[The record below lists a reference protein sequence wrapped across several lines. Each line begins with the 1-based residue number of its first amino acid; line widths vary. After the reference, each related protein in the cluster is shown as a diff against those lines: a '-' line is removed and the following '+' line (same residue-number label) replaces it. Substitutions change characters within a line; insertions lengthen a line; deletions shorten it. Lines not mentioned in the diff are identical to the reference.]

1 MKLSIIVPVYN
12 MASDG
17 KLNFC
22 IDSLL
27 NQTFKGEYEI
37 IAVDDA
43 STDDSL
49 SVLKAYESRFP
60 GKVRV
65 IASEVNRHQ
74 GGARNTGIKEAKGE
88 WISFIDSDD
97 WVSPEYYEKLF
108 KRAEETG
115 ADVAGCCYNLVSS
128 HTFEV
133 GKVCGLGLKFGSG
146 EFTDERRRDFPN
158 NMSSMVTKI
167 YKASLIKDND
177 LSFPEGIF
185 YEDNAAGPIWAMYY
199 KRFEYVDEPLY
210 YYYQHDT
217 STVHTITER
226 RCFDRMEA
234 AEFMLSEIKRRGFL
248 EKYRSEIENI
258 FTTVYFVNT
267 LFSYMRMPH
276 GRKLGVVRTLRRR
289 MLEEF
294 PDFRK
299 NEFYGRFM
307 DDEQKKYV
315 DILMANPLSFYVRY
329 SLLWMYR
336 DLKKT

>member
-1 MKLSIIVPVYN
+1 MDLSIIVPVYN
-12 MASDG
+12 MADDG

-22 IDSLL
+22 LDSLL

-43 STDDSL
+43 STDGSL
-49 SVLKAYESRFP
+49 ALLREYESRYP
-60 GKVRV
+60 DKIKVV
-65 IASEVNRHQ
+65 ASEVNRHQ
-74 GGARNTGIKEAKGE
+74 GGARNEGLKHATGE

-97 WVSPEYYEKLF
+97 WVSTDYYEKLYN
-108 KRAEETG
+108 RAEETG
-115 ADVAGCCYNLVSS
+115 ADVVGCCYSLVSG
-128 HTFEV
+128 HTFEI
-133 GKVCGLGLKFGSG
+133 GKVVPLRLEYGTG
-146 EFTDERRRDFPN
+146 EFTDERRRDFLN

-167 YKASLIKDND
+167 YKASLIRDNG

-185 YEDNAAGPIWAMYY
+185 YEDNAACPIWAMYY

-210 YYYQHDT
+210 YYYQHDS

-234 AEFMLSEIKRRGFL
+234 AEFMLSEIKKRGFL
-248 EKYRSEIENI
+248 DKYRPEIENI

-267 LFSYMRMPH
+267 LFSYMRMPR
-276 GRKLGVVRTLRRR
+276 GRKLSVVRTLKRR

-294 PDFRK
+294 PDFRNNK
-299 NEFYGRFM
+299 FYGRFM

-315 DILMANPLSFYVRY
+315 DILMANSLSFYVRY

-336 DLKKT
+336 DLKKA